1 MVIVRHTQR
10 PFLLKPHKLLSMM
23 ALPLIASQR
32 EIHPSLSNLHQYVH
46 QSTMA
51 PAVQRDDGLL
61 PIRAPRGFR
70 QPSRSFET
78 DEHTSPL
85 PGRPISF

>member
-32 EIHPSLSNLHQYVH
+32 EIHPSLSNLHQLY
-46 QSTMA
+46 TN
-51 PAVQRDDGLL
+51 QRW
-61 PIRAPRGFR
+61 R
-70 QPSRSFET
+70 QPSKEIPSPFLFERRE
-78 DEHTSPL
+78 DSASL
-85 PGRPISF
+85 